1 MRQAHPLTCGF
12 GVELMGLEPTT
23 PCLQSRCSSQL
34 SYSPEGVL
42 TLTGAP
48 AGVRPILGGV
58 DLRRRPARLVATLVV
73 TVLVA
78 AACGSGDD
86 EAAPADDAEA
96 TTTTAPA
103 DVAFAHPYTG
113 HTSEVYADDAHWLC
127 RPDLSD
133 DVCDQDLTAT
143 EVAPDGTLTE
153 VPFQEATD
161 APIDC
166 FYVYPT
172 LDYSAEPGNHPF
184 EVPNPLEAITT
195 QFQAARFG
203 SLCNLYAPRYR
214 QATIGS
220 YPERGDDVD
229 DLFDLEPFAIAY
241 ADVLDAFQTYLAT
254 DNDGRPF
261 VLLGHSQGTH
271 HLIRL
276 LQEEFDDDPALRA
289 GLVSALLV
297 GPTGRLR
304 VPPGEEAGG
313 TFENIPLCASADQT
327 GCAVGFDSYAASE
340 PPDFVDSVEDGTVRA
355 CVSPT
360 ELVDGDDR
368 LEAGY
373 FGVSVP
379 GVETATEII
388 PDHYAAECAETDD
401 GQVYLAI
408 AADPPPGDTRAID
421 HISPRIAETDSLH
434 TADYNFAL
442 GDLLALVEAQL
453 ATLR

>member
-1 MRQAHPLTCGF
+1 MH
-12 GVELMGLEPTT
+12 
-23 PCLQSRCSSQL
+23 
-34 SYSPEGVL
+34 
-42 TLTGAP
+42 
-48 AGVRPILGGV
+48 
-58 DLRRRPARLVATLVV
+58 LRRRPTRLVALLLLGALVV
-73 TVLVA
+73 GT
-78 AACGSGDD
+78 AACGSDD
-86 EAAPADDAEA
+86 EGAAPAEDAAA
-96 TTTTAPA
+96 TTTSTTATA
-103 DVAFAHPYTG
+103 DAPFVNPYAG

-127 RPDLSD
+127 RPDLSG

-153 VPFQEATD
+153 VPFEAATG
-161 APIDC
+161 APFDC

-172 LDYSAEPGNHPF
+172 LDYSSEPGNHAF
-184 EVPNPLEAITT
+184 SEPNPLEAITT

-203 SLCNLYAPRYR
+203 SLCDLYVPRYR

-220 YPERGDDVD
+220 YPRGGDAG
-229 DLFDLEPFAIAY
+229 DLFDLEPFQVAY
-241 ADVLDAFQTYLAT
+241 ADVLDAFQTYMAT

-276 LQEEFDDDPALRA
+276 LQEELDDSPALRSR
-289 GLVSALLV
+289 LVSALLV

-304 VPPGEEAGG
+304 VPPGETVGG
-313 TFENIPLCASADQT
+313 TFENIPLCTSSTET

-340 PPDFVDSVEDGTVRA
+340 PPTRVDGVDDGTVRA

-379 GVETATEII
+379 GVETLTEVI
-388 PDHYAAECAETDD
+388 PDHYTADCAGTAD
-401 GQVYLAI
+401 GQVYLSI
-408 AADPPPGDTRAID
+408 AADPPPGDTRDID
-421 HISPRIAETDSLH
+421 HITPTVEDAESLN

-442 GDLLALVEAQL
+442 GDLLALVESQA
-453 ATLR
+453 AAHPG

>member
-1 MRQAHPLTCGF
+1 
-12 GVELMGLEPTT
+12 MGLEPTT

-34 SYSPEGVL
+34 SYSPEGE
-42 TLTGAP
+42 P
-48 AGVRPILGGV
+48 AYRGRRPRPDPYWGV
-58 DLRRRPARLVATLVV
+58 DLQRRPTRLLALLLLGA
-73 TVLVA
+73 VLAGMV
-78 AACGSGDD
+78 AACGSGAED
-86 EAAPADDAEA
+86 AAPADDAAA

-103 DVAFAHPYTG
+103 EVAFANPWPD

-127 RPDLSD
+127 RPDLTD
-133 DVCDQDLTAT
+133 DVCDEDLTAT

-153 VPFQEATD
+153 VPFVPAAEA
-161 APIDC
+161 PVDC

-203 SLCNLYAPRYR
+203 SLCNLYVPRYR

-220 YPERGDDVD
+220 YPRDGDAG
-229 DLFDLEPFAIAY
+229 DLYDIEAFQVAY

-254 DNDGRPF
+254 YNDGRPF

-304 VPPGEEAGG
+304 VPEGEVVGG
-313 TFENIPLCASADQT
+313 TFENIPLCESADQT
-327 GCAVGFDSYAASE
+327 GCAVGFDSYAATE
-340 PPDFVDSVEDGTVRA
+340 PPDFVDPADDGTVRA
-355 CVSPT
+355 CVNPT
-360 ELVDGDDR
+360 QLVDGDDR

-379 GVETATEII
+379 GVETPTEVI
-388 PDHYAAECAETDD
+388 PDHYTAECTATDG
-401 GQVYLAI
+401 GQVYLSI
-408 AADPPPGDTRAID
+408 AAAPAPGDTREID
-421 HISPRIAETDSLH
+421 HIAPTAANADSLH
-434 TADYNFAL
+434 TADYNFSL
-442 GDLLALVEAQL
+442 GDLLLLVASQ
-453 ATLR
+453 ATAYQG

>member
-1 MRQAHPLTCGF
+1 MDLSR
-12 GVELMGLEPTT
+12 PT
-23 PCLQSRCSSQL
+23 
-34 SYSPEGVL
+34 
-42 TLTGAP
+42 
-48 AGVRPILGGV
+48 
-58 DLRRRPARLVATLVV
+58 RPARLVA
-73 TVLVA
+73 VLVFAVLVAGA

-86 EAAPADDAEA
+86 DAAPAGDAEVT
-96 TTTTAPA
+96 TTTTAPT
-103 DVAFAHPYTG
+103 DVAFANPWPD

-127 RPDLSD
+127 RPDLTD
-133 DVCDQDLTAT
+133 DVCDEDLTAT

-153 VPFQEATD
+153 VPFEAAAD

-172 LDYSAEPGNHPF
+172 IDYSAEPGNHPF
-184 EVPNPLEAITT
+184 DEPNPLEPITT

-203 SLCNLYAPRYR
+203 SLCNLYVPRYR

-220 YPERGDDVD
+220 YPEDGDAG
-229 DLFDLEPFAIAY
+229 DLYDLEPFQVAY
-241 ADVLDAFQTYLAT
+241 ADVLDAFQTYLAA

-271 HLIRL
+271 HLIHL

-304 VPPGEEAGG
+304 VPPGEVVGG
-313 TFENIPLCASADQT
+313 TFENLPLCESADQT

-340 PPDFVDSVEDGTVRA
+340 PPDFVDPVDDGTVRA
-355 CVSPT
+355 CVNPT
-360 ELVDGDDR
+360 ELNDGDDR

-379 GVETATEII
+379 GVETLTEVI
-388 PDHYAAECAETDD
+388 PDHYTADCAETADS
-401 GQVYLAI
+401 QVYLSI
-408 AADPPPGDTRAID
+408 DADPPAGDTREID
-421 HISPRIAETDSLH
+421 HISSVTDDAESLH
-434 TADYNFAL
+434 TADYNFSL
-442 GDLLALVEAQL
+442 GDLLALVETQVAS
-453 ATLR
+453 LR